1 MLMFVFSFWAILEIL
16 SLVWSFFVRLENQA
30 TTTEIRRD
38 NVKSKKLVFKK
49 KYLCICITPTLYC
62 PQNNVAQV
70 FHLITN
76 LQPKQISFNNGH
88 KLVDPLQQHPYNSP
102 VESKKWTLLAQ
113 KPISYD
119 PLIDLVVGTP
129 ETRGGRSRW
138 NQPMRRS
145 WRWLHLARKIMR
157 NFSSALWYY
166 NLLYNPFQQTGPGF
180 S

>member
-1 MLMFVFSFWAILEIL
+1 MWKAKNLCSKRSIYVFASLQHCIALKIMLPRF
-16 SLVWSFFVRLENQA
+16 
-30 TTTEIRRD
+30 
-38 NVKSKKLVFKK
+38 
-49 KYLCICITPTLYC
+49 
-62 PQNNVAQV
+62 
-70 FHLITN
+70 FHLLTN

-166 NLLYNPFQQTGPGF
+166 NLLHNPCQQTGPGF